1 MSEEKKEVKED
12 LSRMKG
18 AYGEKMIK
26 KLKTM
31 KVAVFGLRGSGIET
45 AKNLLL
51 AGPHTVMVH
60 DDELVQ
66 AVDLGANF
74 YLNESDVGK
83 PRGAACEKELADIN
97 PNTYFSVHT
106 GEITADLLKQ
116 YSTVVFTD
124 LQSQWPM
131 SKLIEFD
138 KICTENGTKF
148 IWSSIFGMHTSIFS
162 NFGKK
167 HEIFDKDGAPERSI
181 VVTSVESG
189 KMVGKI
195 TTAGERHLLASG
207 DHIKLEEIQM
217 KATSINATFEIK
229 VHRTNPR
236 TFFIG
241 DISGLG
247 SYVQGG
253 IGSQKKVS
261 VWMDYES
268 LEQQLY
274 APTIEAGVQNFM
286 KFGVSTMLHTG
297 LVALMQFHEAKK
309 ELPAILDKADAD
321 KVVQY
326 AKKLAEEKGMGLD
339 EALVTKMAKFART
352 ETNAI
357 AAINGGFVAQEAMKQ
372 TGKYTPINQFIHFD
386 AFELVG
392 DGGKGDRK
400 DRYGHYATL
409 FGEEFVEKAHK
420 SNYFLVG
427 CGALGC
433 EFLKN
438 IAMMGLGCKGKINIT
453 DDDVIELS
461 NLSRQFLFRRKHV
474 GKLKSESSAGV
485 ACEMNPELKGGMNVH
500 KIRVEP
506 KTENV
511 FTNKFW
517 TDLDFVI
524 NALDNIHARVYM
536 DGKCILHS
544 KPLFES
550 GTLGTQANSSVHIPH
565 KTPSYA
571 EGAPPGEGQ
580 GIAMCTMTNFPYES
594 LHCIEWSRAM
604 FGQMFED
611 GPAAY
616 EDLRKAGV
624 EKFLEKCEAN
634 EGEGLAKLQS
644 ALKWAALAK
653 KSSLETCVQLAFDI
667 FIEEYR
673 NKVKDLISCYP
684 KDTKDKNGT
693 PFWRGRKRFPY
704 PQEWDSSNDKYV
716 DFIWHTACIF
726 ADVLGVSKDGYP
738 TKAACAEIAAKID
751 VPEWK
756 AKKVEVEEEGE
767 EKKKPTFSAEDMNL
781 FEKLKEDVSKIDVSS
796 LPAIS
801 PGDFEKDDDSNHH
814 IDWITSSANLRAD
827 TRKIKNEDRHKCR
840 MIAGRIIAA
849 IATTTASI
857 TGFVFL
863 EVYKHLLGMED
874 INKFNWNTINLA
886 TNIIIS
892 EMPAD
897 PKQKYSWVKKGERED
912 GGKIVKTEAAIIA
925 VPENFT
931 CYDFI
936 DIKGDMSLGQ
946 LAKAITSHEK
956 LQGGLTVT
964 GMFAGKASI
973 YESTDISIY
982 EKKKETA
989 LKRLAKAKSAG
1000 HKRIFKQHADTA
1012 QKFIDAIKAQE
1023 TKMISETYFKNA
1035 GPLAD
1040 PNQPFFML
1048 DVSLDIDPNLPGW
1061 LRSRLPKRDDTH
1073 TIDIQTPKVRVWYK

>member
-1 MSEEKKEVKED
+1 MVKED

-18 AYGEKMIK
+18 VYGERMIK

-83 PRGAACEKELADIN
+83 PRGTACEKELADIN

-124 LQSQWPM
+124 LQSQWPL

-148 IWSSIFGMHTSIFS
+148 IWSGIFGMHTSIFS

-181 VVTSVESG
+181 VVTSVES
-189 KMVGKI
+189 VPAPYEKI
-195 TTAGERHLLASG
+195 DDFLLAHLPSYFDDSG
-207 DHIKLEEIQM
+207 NVDTYKYGE

-229 VHRTNPR
+229 VHRRNPR

-241 DISGLG
+241 DISELG

-274 APTIEAGVQNFM
+274 APTIEKGVQNFM

-297 LVALMQFHEAKK
+297 LVALMQFHEAKR
-309 ELPAILDKADAD
+309 ELPALLDKADAD

-326 AKKLAEEKGMGLD
+326 AKKLAEEKGMALD
-339 EALVTKMAKFART
+339 EALMTKMAKFART

-357 AAINGGFVAQEAMKQ
+357 AAINGGIVAQEAMKQ

-420 SNYFLVG
+420 SNYFLAG

-433 EFLKN
+433 ESLKN

-461 NLSRQFLFRRKHV
+461 NLSRHFLFRRKHI
-474 GKLKSESSAGV
+474 GKLKSELSARV

-524 NALDNIHARVYM
+524 TALDNIHARVYM
-536 DGKCILHS
+536 DGKCILHA

-550 GTLGTQANSSVHIPH
+550 GTHGTQANSSVHIPH
-565 KTPSYA
+565 KTSSYA

-580 GIAMCTMTNFPYES
+580 EIMMDTIVNFPYES
-594 LHCIEWSRAM
+594 IHLIEWSRAM

-634 EGEGLAKLQS
+634 YGVGFDKLKS
-644 ALKWAALAK
+644 VLKWAALAK
-653 KSSLETCVQLAFDI
+653 KSSLESCVQLALDI

-673 NKVKDLISCYP
+673 NKVKDLISSYP

-704 PQEWDSSNDKYV
+704 PQEWDSSNDKYI

-726 ADVLGVSKDGYP
+726 ADVLGISKNGYP

-767 EKKKPTFSAEDMNL
+767 KNL
-781 FEKLKEDVSKIDVSS
+781 FEKLKEDVSKLDVSS

-801 PGDFEKDDDSNHH
+801 PGHFEKDDDSNHH
-814 IDWITSSANLRAD
+814 IDWITSSTNLKAD

-840 MIAGRIIAA
+840 MIAGRISASIV
-849 IATTTASI
+849 TTAASI

-863 EVYKHLLGMED
+863 EVYKHLLGMDD

-886 TNIIIS
+886 TNMIIS

-897 PKQKYSWVKKGERED
+897 PYQKYSRVQKGLRED
-912 GGKIVKTEAAIIA
+912 GGKVVETETSIIA

-936 DIKGDMSLGQ
+936 DIKGDMSVGK
-946 LAKAITSHEK
+946 LAKAIISHEK

-964 GMFAGKASI
+964 GMFVGKTSI
-973 YESTDISIY
+973 YESTDISLC
-982 EKKKETA
+982 E
-989 LKRLAKAKSAG
+989 
-1000 HKRIFKQHADTA
+1000 
-1012 QKFIDAIKAQE
+1012 KAQE
-1023 TKMISETYFKNA
+1023 TQMISEIYFKHA
-1035 GPLAD
+1035 GPSAD
-1040 PNQPFFML
+1040 PNQPFILL
-1048 DVSLDIDPNLPGW
+1048 DISLDIDPKLPAW
-1061 LRSRLPKRDDTH
+1061 LRSRLPKTDDKNS
-1073 TIDIQTPKVRVWYK
+1073 IDIQTPKVRVWCK